1 MQRKKLRVIVRPWQP
16 RNLPYPI
23 SQTRLKAFIQT
34 HVSQFDEVVYLG
46 WVRRL
51 ENDKRVVKFM
61 VATGSTRLIAKQR
74 FKEGTTS
81 DTGVWEITPSHP
93 GCPIWHLGEGDE

>member
-16 RNLPYPI
+16 RNVPYPI

-34 HVSQFDEVVYLG
+34 HVYYFDEVLYLG

-51 ENDKRVVKFM
+51 EEGKRVAKFI
-61 VATGSTRLIAKQR
+61 VATGPTRLIAKQR
-74 FKEGTTS
+74 FKESTQFGS
-81 DTGVWEITPSHP
+81 EVWEILPSTQSFHQVSLDP
-93 GCPIWHLGEGDE
+93 E

>member
-16 RNLPYPI
+16 RNLPYPV

-34 HVSQFDEVVYLG
+34 HVTLFDEIVYLG

-51 ENDKRVVKFM
+51 VEGKRVVKFL
-61 VATGSTRLIAKQR
+61 VATGPTRLVAKQR
-74 FKEGTTS
+74 FKEGNIT
-81 DTGVWEITPSHP
+81 DGQLWEITPSKQSVP
-93 GCPIWHLGEGDE
+93 LALPDLA